1 MQERC
6 RCTDEAR
13 FPLLVMPCQIPTV
26 TASPRRESREVI
38 PPALG
43 HSPKDASLSLGLGR
57 LAAFSPYPIGGRFRV
72 LPPV

>member
-13 FPLLVMPCQIPTV
+13 FPLLVMPCQTPTIS
-26 TASPRRESREVI
+26 ASPRRESREVI

-43 HSPKDASLSLGLGR
+43 HSPEDEGLRDGDYPQTSTASVY
-57 LAAFSPYPIGGRFRV
+57 YPV
-72 LPPV
+72 S